1 MRGPVQPSVNR
12 GGRTFTIE
20 RARPGKSVRRNDT
33 GGWGTMAEDLE
44 EDFDEGEGSEE
55 LPESPRRKLPI
66 KKILIIVLPI
76 LLIVGAGAG
85 LYFTGVLDSLFGK
98 GAPEKAEAKPEAPRT
113 LGPAVFMD
121 LPEMLVNLQSSGR
134 KQAFLKIRVAIE
146 LEAPTDE
153 PKVNLVM
160 PRIVDSFQV
169 YLRELRVEDLQGAAG
184 MHLLREELL
193 TRVQAAAKPV
203 KVNDV
208 LFKEMIVQ

>member
-1 MRGPVQPSVNR
+1 
-12 GGRTFTIE
+12 
-20 RARPGKSVRRNDT
+20 
-33 GGWGTMAEDLE
+33 MAEDLE
-44 EDFDEGEGSEE
+44 EDFDEGEGSED
-55 LPESPRRKLPI
+55 LPASPSRKLPI

-98 GAPEKAEAKPEAPRT
+98 GKPAEHAEAAVEAPKV

-121 LPEMLVNLQSSGR
+121 LPEMLVNLQSQGR

-146 LEAPTDE
+146 LESPTDQPRIE
-153 PKVNLVM
+153 QVM

-169 YLRELRVEDLQGAAG
+169 YLRELRVDDLQGAAG

-193 TRVQAAAKPV
+193 TRVQASAKPV

-208 LFKEMIVQ
+208 LFREMLVQ

>member
-1 MRGPVQPSVNR
+1 
-12 GGRTFTIE
+12 
-20 RARPGKSVRRNDT
+20 
-33 GGWGTMAEDLE
+33 MAEDLE
-44 EDFDEGEGSEE
+44 EDFEEGEGSEGGA
-55 LPESPRRKLPI
+55 ESPRRKPPI

-76 LLIVGAGAG
+76 LLVVGAGAG
-85 LYFTGVLDSLFGK
+85 LYFTGVLNSLLGK
-98 GAPEKAEAKPEAPRT
+98 GKEAAQAEAKPEAPKT

-146 LEAPTDE
+146 LESPTDE
-153 PKVNLVM
+153 PKITMVM
-160 PRIVDSFQV
+160 PRIIDSFQV

-208 LFKEMIVQ
+208 LFREMLVQ

>member
-1 MRGPVQPSVNR
+1 
-12 GGRTFTIE
+12 
-20 RARPGKSVRRNDT
+20 
-33 GGWGTMAEDLE
+33 MAEDLE

-55 LPESPRRKLPI
+55 LPESPSRKLPI

-76 LLIVGAGAG
+76 LLIAGAGAG

-98 GAPEKAEAKPEAPRT
+98 GKPEVVETKTEAPKT

-121 LPEMLVNLQSSGR
+121 LPEMLVNLQSQGR

-146 LEAPTDE
+146 LDSPADMPRVEQ
-153 PKVNLVM
+153 VM

-193 TRVQAAAKPV
+193 TRVQASAKPV

-208 LFKEMIVQ
+208 LFREMLVQ